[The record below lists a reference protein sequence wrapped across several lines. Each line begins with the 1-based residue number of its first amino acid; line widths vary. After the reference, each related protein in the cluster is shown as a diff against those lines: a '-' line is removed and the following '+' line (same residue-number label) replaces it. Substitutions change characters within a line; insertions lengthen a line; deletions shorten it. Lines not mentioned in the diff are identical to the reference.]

1 MTSLKDVAEACGVS
15 VATVSKALRDQYDI
29 GEETKEYIKR
39 IADEMDYHPNSMA
52 RALKTRRTGNIGVL
66 FVDEA
71 QSGLTHDFFSRVLDG
86 FKRGIEEEGFD
97 LTFIN
102 ASAEGR
108 EGMTLL
114 QHCRYR
120 GYDGVALA
128 CIDFEHPEVKE
139 LVQSE
144 LPVVTIDYAFDNCT
158 VVRSDNAG
166 GEEQLM
172 QYLYDMGHRDI
183 AVIHG
188 KDSFVT
194 RERLASIQATAK
206 KLGMTI
212 RPECIM
218 LAAYRD
224 VDATAVCTRKLLQM
238 PKVPTCI
245 MCPDDYSS
253 LGARNVIQEMG
264 MVVGKDISITGF
276 DGIWLA
282 SRLHPALT
290 TVKQNTSEIGLA
302 AARNLTEQIMHADKM
317 GAQNI
322 SIPTTLVKGETVAKV

>member
-144 LPVVTIDYAFDNCT
+144 LPVVTIDYAFENCT
-158 VVRSDNAG
+158 VVRSDNA
-166 GEEQLM
+166 
-172 QYLYDMGHRDI
+172 
-183 AVIHG
+183 
-188 KDSFVT
+188 
-194 RERLASIQATAK
+194 
-206 KLGMTI
+206 
-212 RPECIM
+212 
-218 LAAYRD
+218 
-224 VDATAVCTRKLLQM
+224 
-238 PKVPTCI
+238 
-245 MCPDDYSS
+245 
-253 LGARNVIQEMG
+253 
-264 MVVGKDISITGF
+264 
-276 DGIWLA
+276 
-282 SRLHPALT
+282 
-290 TVKQNTSEIGLA
+290 
-302 AARNLTEQIMHADKM
+302 
-317 GAQNI
+317 
-322 SIPTTLVKGETVAKV
+322 

>member
-144 LPVVTIDYAFDNCT
+144 LPVVTIDYAFENCT

-166 GEEQLM
+166 GEEQLV

-224 VDATAVCTRKLLQM
+224 VGATAACTRKLLQM
-238 PKVPTCI
+238 PKVPTC
-245 MCPDDYSS
+245 
-253 LGARNVIQEMG
+253 
-264 MVVGKDISITGF
+264 
-276 DGIWLA
+276 
-282 SRLHPALT
+282 
-290 TVKQNTSEIGLA
+290 
-302 AARNLTEQIMHADKM
+302 
-317 GAQNI
+317 
-322 SIPTTLVKGETVAKV
+322 